1 MDYNIAVVDDDSFI
15 LENVR
20 QLLSEEN
27 MHVTCIN
34 SGKRLL
40 KYIENNT
47 PDLILLDIMMPEM
60 DGFDTYIELRRYE
73 DHTGRRHIPVIF
85 VSGNE
90 RGDSEEM
97 SLVLGASDY
106 VTKPFNR
113 DVLIRRIDHTIK
125 NSKTIEN
132 LQEEATVDRLTGF
145 FNKPK
150 GTDRVSKLCRR
161 KTGAL
166 VVMDMD
172 SFKLVND
179 LFGHDMG
186 DQVLK
191 AFADVVRRNTRE
203 TDTLCRIGGDEF
215 MAFFEDLTDKSVI
228 LSLSKR
234 FNKQLLEEA
243 ERLMGEDNGIP
254 LGISMGVVMVPE
266 NGRDYEVLFSLA
278 DGELYK
284 VKQNGKHG
292 YSIYSESDEGDGE
305 GEEDTI
311 QKLERIEKVMEERN
325 EKDGAL
331 ILGKDSFTIAYRF
344 VMRLYR
350 RYGGSAALLL
360 FELHP
365 IGDEDLN
372 FMSEAVTQFSVILEK
387 TLRMSDIVMQSGSH
401 SFFVLVTE
409 CTEPEVENAV
419 RRVAEA
425 YSKTEFKDGVKLE
438 YVFKYSSKSGRR
450 QEFK

>member
-1 MDYNIAVVDDDSFI
+1 
-15 LENVR
+15 
-20 QLLSEEN
+20 
-27 MHVTCIN
+27 
-34 SGKRLL
+34 
-40 KYIENNT
+40 
-47 PDLILLDIMMPEM
+47 
-60 DGFDTYIELRRYE
+60 
-73 DHTGRRHIPVIF
+73 
-85 VSGNE
+85 
-90 RGDSEEM
+90 
-97 SLVLGASDY
+97 
-106 VTKPFNR
+106 
-113 DVLIRRIDHTIK
+113 
-125 NSKTIEN
+125 
-132 LQEEATVDRLTGF
+132 
-145 FNKPK
+145 
-150 GTDRVSKLCRR
+150 
-161 KTGAL
+161 
-166 VVMDMD
+166 
-172 SFKLVND
+172 
-179 LFGHDMG
+179 MG